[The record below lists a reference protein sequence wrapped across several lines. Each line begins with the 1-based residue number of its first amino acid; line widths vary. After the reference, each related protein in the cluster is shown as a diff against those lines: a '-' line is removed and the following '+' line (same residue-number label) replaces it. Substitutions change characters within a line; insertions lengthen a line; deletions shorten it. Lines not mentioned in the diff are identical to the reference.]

1 MKTTYLKNILKE
13 DQISTKP
20 DMLQKYG
27 KDWLDLYTPS
37 PSMVL
42 FPESHKNVQDIVKWA
57 VKSHISLVASG
68 GRTGLSGSAVAQ
80 NQEVIL
86 SFERMN
92 QILAFNEIEQTLT
105 VQPGV
110 ITKTVQEQAEKK
122 SLYFPLSFAS
132 EGSSQIGGNVATNA
146 GGVHV
151 IRYGSLGKWITGAKV
166 ITGEGKALALGRG
179 LIKNTA
185 GYNLLNL
192 FIGSEGTLGLIT
204 EITLQLT
211 KKPEPPCVFLFSI
224 AELNSLMKLY
234 YLFKSQ
240 ISLRA
245 FEMFTNLAVE
255 YTQKNSSYPFP
266 LQEKSMYYALIECD
280 QSDQEKALSLFES
293 ALKSGYVMD
302 GVVSENS
309 RQVKELWAI
318 RENISESLSPHFPY
332 KNDISVRISSLP
344 DFLSE
349 MNKTLNEEYPD
360 FKVVWFGHIGDG
372 NLHINILKPQ
382 KMKKDLFIKKCEK
395 VNDIL
400 FSLIKKYRGS
410 ISAEHGVGLLKKPYL
425 FYSCSEDELM
435 YMKAL
440 KKIFDPKGILNP
452 GKIFD

>member
-1 MKTTYLKNILKE
+1 
-13 DQISTKP
+13 
-20 DMLQKYG
+20 
-27 KDWLDLYTPS
+27 
-37 PSMVL
+37 
-42 FPESHKNVQDIVKWA
+42 
-57 VKSHISLVASG
+57 
-68 GRTGLSGSAVAQ
+68 
-80 NQEVIL
+80 
-86 SFERMN
+86 
-92 QILAFNEIEQTLT
+92 
-105 VQPGV
+105 
-110 ITKTVQEQAEKK
+110 
-122 SLYFPLSFAS
+122 
-132 EGSSQIGGNVATNA
+132 
-146 GGVHV
+146 
-151 IRYGSLGKWITGAKV
+151 
-166 ITGEGKALALGRG
+166 
-179 LIKNTA
+179 
-185 GYNLLNL
+185 
-192 FIGSEGTLGLIT
+192 
-204 EITLQLT
+204 
-211 KKPEPPCVFLFSI
+211 
-224 AELNSLMKLY
+224 
-234 YLFKSQ
+234 
-240 ISLRA
+240 
-245 FEMFTNLAVE
+245 
-255 YTQKNSSYPFP
+255 
-266 LQEKSMYYALIECD
+266 MYYALIECD

-349 MNKTLNEEYPD
+349 MNKILNEKYPD

-372 NLHINILKPQ
+372 NLHINILKPE

-425 FYSCSEDELM
+425 FYSCSENELM